1 MIDKRLSYK
10 RVDDLEGKLDCTIWL
25 KVNLKGK
32 KSLLFCG
39 GYRQWQILND
49 KDKNQSQGSN
59 KRSEQFKRYSSII
72 KNWEGACDQ
81 NSDIIIAMDDN
92 LDDSINKKYTYNYQ
106 QNLQKLMDLRQKT
119 INERNLMI
127 LQTDDT
133 FHRNNVKSR
142 IDHIYTN
149 TVGKINNLQ
158 NIKTLFSD
166 HSLLV
171 FNHKTK
177 SKVLAPKFAWKRDKH
192 LLM

>member
-1 MIDKRLSYK
+1 M
-10 RVDDLEGKLDCTIWL
+10 
-25 KVNLKGK
+25 
-32 KSLLFCG
+32 
-39 GYRQWQILND
+39 
-49 KDKNQSQGSN
+49 
-59 KRSEQFKRYSSII
+59 
-72 KNWEGACDQ
+72 
-81 NSDIIIAMDDN
+81 SD
-92 LDDSINKKYTYNYQ
+92 TYNYQ

-171 FNHKTK
+171 FNYKTK
-177 SKVLAPKFAWKRDKH
+177 SKVLSPKFAWKRDKF
-192 LLM
+192 LLTKHTLSQYFQNNLNINTIFNYTDPNIYIYDLFIPFGTLYMIVMGEYNTVSTI